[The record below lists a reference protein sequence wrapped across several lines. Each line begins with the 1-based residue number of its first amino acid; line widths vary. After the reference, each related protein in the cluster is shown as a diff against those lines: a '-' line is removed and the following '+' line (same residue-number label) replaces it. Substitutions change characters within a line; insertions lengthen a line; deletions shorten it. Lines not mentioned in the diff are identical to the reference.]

1 MLARVSSLETFRRWR
16 NWQPLHDDDVEPTVE
31 DLVQRL
37 TVSEPTAAMLA
48 GTALHAALEVVEPGE
63 YETFAA
69 NGHTFQM
76 TGGVLALPAI
86 REMRAYGR
94 YGDLT
99 VTGQVDALNGL
110 VVIDHKT
117 TKRFDAEGYLG
128 GYQWRFYLDLFG
140 ANVFQWNVF
149 EIKDQGDDLYSVG
162 EPQILCAY
170 RYPGMRADCEA
181 LAADYLDFAREH
193 MPGQPVRLAA

>member
-37 TVSEPTAAMLA
+37 TASEPTPAMLA
-48 GTALHAALEVVEPGE
+48 GTALHAALEVARPGE

-69 NGHTFQM
+69 LDHTFHM
-76 TGGVLALPAI
+76 AGGTLALPAI

-117 TKRFDAEGYLG
+117 TKRFDAEGYLS

-149 EIKDQGDDLYSVG
+149 EIKDEGEGVYRVG
-162 EPQILCAY
+162 EPQVLAAY
-170 RYPGMRADCEA
+170 RYPGMREDCED
-181 LAADYLDFAREH
+181 LAHDYLAFAVEH
-193 MPGQPVRLAA
+193 MPDAPARMAA

>member
-37 TVSEPTAAMLA
+37 TVSEPTPAMLA

-63 YETFAA
+63 YESFFVLD
-69 NGHTFQM
+69 HTFHM
-76 TGGVLALPAI
+76 TGGILALPAI
-86 REMRAYGR
+86 REMRAYR
-94 YGDLT
+94 KYGDLT

-110 VVIDHKT
+110 IVIDHKT

-149 EIKDQGDDLYSVG
+149 EIKDDGEGVYRVG
-162 EPQILCAY
+162 EPHALAAY
-170 RYPGMRADCEA
+170 RYPGMRSDCEE
-181 LAADYLDFAREH
+181 LASAYLAFAREYLPDSDGR
-193 MPGQPVRLAA
+193 MAA